1 MAGSMKILHVFT
13 IISTPVA
20 FFDGQ
25 FRYLS
30 DQGYRIDVASDSEED
45 TGFTQ
50 RNNIG
55 YRRVGIER
63 RIAPLADLK
72 SISALCRMIRREKYD
87 AVVGHTPKG
96 AMVAMIAAR
105 LAGVKTRVYYRHG
118 LVYTTAHGLKRFI
131 LKSVERLTA
140 MFANH
145 VVNVSPSL
153 SRLAVTDCLN
163 PYQKQRVIGKG
174 TCGGIDAKN
183 TFNPD
188 LISDEEL
195 STLRLSLGLDS
206 ADFVIGFCGRLCKE
220 KGIRELVDGF
230 RLFRQRNSSLPAKL
244 LLVGP
249 YDQRDV
255 LPAEYVREIETNPD
269 IIATGKIDKARLPY
283 YYALMDVFV
292 FPSYREGFG
301 MSVLEA
307 SAMKVPVLV
316 SRSHGCVDSIV
327 EHVTGEYVDI
337 DARGISAGLENMKD
351 AYLRS
356 TLGVGGRERVLQY
369 YDYNVMWPLV
379 SDFYSELN
387 NK

>member
-1 MAGSMKILHVFT
+1 MKILHVFT

-30 DQGYRIDVASDSEED
+30 DQGYRIDVVSDSDED

-72 SISALCRMIRREKYD
+72 SISSLCKLIRREKYD
-87 AVVGHTPKG
+87 VVVGHTPKG

-118 LVYTTAHGLKRFI
+118 LVYTTAHGLKRLI

-140 MFANH
+140 MCASH

-188 LISDEEL
+188 LISDNEL

-206 ADFVIGFCGRLCKE
+206 ADFVVGFCGRLCKE

-230 RLFRQRNSSLPAKL
+230 RLFRQSNPTLHAKL

-249 YDQRDV
+249 YDQRDI
-255 LPAEYVREIETNPD
+255 LPDEYVREIETNPD
-269 IIATGKIDKARLPY
+269 IIVTGRIDKARLPY

-316 SRSHGCVDSIV
+316 SRSHGCIDSII

-337 DARGISAGLENMKD
+337 DAQGISAGLENMKD
-351 AYLRS
+351 AGVRS
-356 TLGVGGRERVLQY
+356 SLGVGGRERVLQH
-369 YDYNVMWPLV
+369 YDYSVMWPLV

>member
-1 MAGSMKILHVFT
+1 M
-13 IISTPVA
+13 A

-45 TGFTQ
+45 IGFTQ

-72 SISALCRMIRREKYD
+72 SISALCKLIRCEKYD
-87 AVVGHTPKG
+87 VVVGHTPKG
-96 AMVAMIAAR
+96 AMVAMIAAWLSR
-105 LAGVKTRVYYRHG
+105 VKTRVYYRHG

-140 MFANH
+140 MCASH

-163 PYQKQRVIGKG
+163 SYQKQRVIGKG

-188 LISDEEL
+188 LIPDEEL

-230 RLFRQRNSSLPAKL
+230 SLFRQSNPSLHAKL

-249 YDQRDV
+249 YDQRDI
-255 LPAEYVREIETNPD
+255 LPDEYVREIETNPD
-269 IIATGKIDKARLPY
+269 IIATGRIDKARLPY

-307 SAMKVPVLV
+307 SALQVPVLV
-316 SRSHGCVDSIV
+316 SRSHGCIDSIV
-327 EHVTGEYVDI
+327 EHVTGEYVDTT
-337 DARGISAGLENMKD
+337 AQGISAGLEKMKD
-351 AYLRS
+351 TDLRIN
-356 TLGVGGRERVLQY
+356 LGVEGRERVLRH
-369 YDYNVMWPLV
+369 YDYRVMWPLV

>member
-1 MAGSMKILHVFT
+1 MTGSMKILHVFT

-30 DQGYRIDVASDSEED
+30 DQGYRIDVVSDSEED

-55 YRRVGIER
+55 YRRVRIER

-72 SISALCRMIRREKYD
+72 SISSLCRLIRHEKYD

-96 AMVAMIAAR
+96 AMVAMIAAW
-105 LAGVKTRVYYRHG
+105 LAGVKIRVYYRHG
-118 LVYTTAHGLKRFI
+118 LIYTTAHGLKRFI

-140 MFANH
+140 MSATH

-153 SRLAVTDCLN
+153 SRLAVTDRLN

-188 LISDEEL
+188 LIPDNEL
-195 STLRLSLGLDS
+195 SELKLSLGLDS
-206 ADFVIGFCGRLCKE
+206 ADFIIGFCGRLCKE
-220 KGIRELVDGF
+220 KGIRELIDGF
-230 RLFRQRNSSLPAKL
+230 RLFRQRNPSLRAKL

-249 YDQRDV
+249 YDQRDI
-255 LPAEYVREIETNPD
+255 LPDEYVREIETSPD
-269 IIATGKIDKARLPY
+269 IIATGRIDKARLPY

-307 SAMKVPVLV
+307 SAMQVPVLV
-316 SRSHGCVDSIV
+316 SRSHGCVDSII

-337 DARGISAGLENMKD
+337 DAQGISAGLEKMKD
-351 AYLRS
+351 AGLRS
-356 TLGVGGRERVLQY
+356 NLGIGGRERVLRH
-369 YDYNVMWPLV
+369 YDYSVIWPLV
-379 SDFYSELN
+379 TEFYSELSSR
-387 NK
+387 

>member
-1 MAGSMKILHVFT
+1 MKILHVFT

-30 DQGYRIDVASDSEED
+30 DQGYRIDVVSDSEED

-72 SISALCRMIRREKYD
+72 SISALFRMIRREKYD

-96 AMVAMIAAR
+96 AMVAMMAAR

-118 LVYTTAHGLKRFI
+118 LIYTTAHGLKRFI

-195 STLRLSLGLDS
+195 STLSLSLGLDS

-255 LPAEYVREIETNPD
+255 LPDEYVREIETNPD

-337 DARGISAGLENMKD
+337 AAQGISAGLENMKD
-351 AYLRS
+351 AGVRS
-356 TLGVGGRERVLQY
+356 NLGVGGREHVLRY
-369 YDYNVMWPLV
+369 YDYSVMWPLV

>member
-1 MAGSMKILHVFT
+1 M
-13 IISTPVA
+13 A

-30 DQGYRIDVASDSEED
+30 DQGYRIDVVSDSEED

-55 YRRVGIER
+55 YRRVRIER

-195 STLRLSLGLDS
+195 STLSLSLGLDS
-206 ADFVIGFCGRLCKE
+206 ADFIIGFCGRLCKE

-269 IIATGKIDKARLPY
+269 IIATGKIEKARLPY

-307 SAMKVPVLV
+307 SAMQVPVLV
-316 SRSHGCVDSIV
+316 SRSHGCIDSIV
-327 EHVTGEYVDI
+327 EHVTGEYVDTT
-337 DARGISAGLENMKD
+337 AQGISAGLEKMKD
-351 AYLRS
+351 TDLRIN
-356 TLGVGGRERVLQY
+356 LGVEGRERVLRY
-369 YDYNVMWPLV
+369 YDYCVMWPLV
-379 SDFYSELN
+379 SDLYSELN
-387 NK
+387 DK

>member
-1 MAGSMKILHVFT
+1 MKILHVFT

-45 TGFTQ
+45 VGFTQ

-55 YRRVGIER
+55 YWRVGIER

-72 SISALCRMIRREKYD
+72 SISALCKLIRREKYD
-87 AVVGHTPKG
+87 VVVGHTPKG

-105 LAGVKTRVYYRHG
+105 LSRVKTRVYYRHG

-140 MFANH
+140 MCASH

-230 RLFRQRNSSLPAKL
+230 SFFRQSNPSLHAKL

-249 YDQRDV
+249 YDQRDI
-255 LPAEYVREIETNPD
+255 LPDKYVREIETNPD
-269 IIATGKIDKARLPY
+269 IIATGRIDKTRLPY
-283 YYALMDVFV
+283 YYGLMDVFV

-316 SRSHGCVDSIV
+316 SRSHGCIDSIV
-327 EHVTGEYVDI
+327 EHVTGEYVDTT
-337 DARGISAGLENMKD
+337 AQGISAGLEKMKD
-351 AYLRS
+351 TDLRIN
-356 TLGVGGRERVLQY
+356 LGVEGRERVLRH
-369 YDYNVMWPLV
+369 YDYRVMWPLV

>member
-1 MAGSMKILHVFT
+1 MKILHVFT

-30 DQGYRIDVASDSEED
+30 DQGYRIDVVSDSEED

-55 YRRVGIER
+55 YRRVRIER

-195 STLRLSLGLDS
+195 STLSLSLGLDS
-206 ADFVIGFCGRLCKE
+206 ADFIIGFCGRLCKE

-269 IIATGKIDKARLPY
+269 IIATGKIEKARLPY

-307 SAMKVPVLV
+307 SAMQVPVLV
-316 SRSHGCVDSIV
+316 SRSHGCIDSIV
-327 EHVTGEYVDI
+327 EHVTGEYVDTT
-337 DARGISAGLENMKD
+337 AQGISAGLEKMKD
-351 AYLRS
+351 TDLRIN
-356 TLGVGGRERVLQY
+356 LGVEGRERVLRY
-369 YDYNVMWPLV
+369 YDYCVMWPLV
-379 SDFYSELN
+379 SDLYSELN
-387 NK
+387 DK

>member
-1 MAGSMKILHVFT
+1 MKILHVFT

-45 TGFTQ
+45 VGFTQ

-55 YRRVGIER
+55 YWRVGIER

-72 SISALCRMIRREKYD
+72 SISALCKLIRREKYD
-87 AVVGHTPKG
+87 VVVGHTPKG

-105 LAGVKTRVYYRHG
+105 LSRVKTRVYYRHG

-140 MFANH
+140 MCASH

-183 TFNPD
+183 TFHPD
-188 LISDEEL
+188 LISDEDL

-230 RLFRQRNSSLPAKL
+230 SLFRQSNPSLHAKL

-249 YDQRDV
+249 YDQRDI
-255 LPAEYVREIETNPD
+255 LPDEYIREIETDPD
-269 IIATGKIDKARLPY
+269 IIATGRIEKARLPY

-316 SRSHGCVDSIV
+316 SRSHGCIDSIV
-327 EHVTGEYVDI
+327 EHVTGEYVDTT
-337 DARGISAGLENMKD
+337 AQGISAGLEKMKD
-351 AYLRS
+351 TDLRIN
-356 TLGVGGRERVLQY
+356 LGVEGRERVLRH
-369 YDYNVMWPLV
+369 YDYRVMWPLV